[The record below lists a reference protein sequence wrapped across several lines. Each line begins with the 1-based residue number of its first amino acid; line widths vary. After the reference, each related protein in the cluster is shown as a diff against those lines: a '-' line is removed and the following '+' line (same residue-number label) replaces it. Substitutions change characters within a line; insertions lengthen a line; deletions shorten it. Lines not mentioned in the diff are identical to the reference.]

1 MIIFKLKMIK
11 IIMQEKIQFRLKKTR
26 KILIL
31 IKKSRT
37 QINNFL
43 LLILNL

>member
-11 IIMQEKIQFRLKKTR
+11 IIMQEKIQFRLKKIR